1 MTKGGMGILS
11 LLFALQHKNANKAKE
26 KQKQKKILFV
36 ACLFKNYE
44 TTLHAY

>member
-1 MTKGGMGILS
+1 MTKGGMVNLS

-26 KQKQKKILFV
+26 NKSKRKYFL
-36 ACLFKNYE
+36 CLFKNYE